1 MAFDLDHL
9 TNAWREGRLRTL
21 HLERTA
27 NGTRIMVEVAVAPG
41 SEREGFDLT
50 VAPEEAALSHR
61 LFTAALESQRESR
74 TVAVCGTAL

>member
-50 VAPEEAALSHR
+50 VAPEEAALR
-61 LFTAALESQRESR
+61 AAALATQ
-74 TVAVCGTAL
+74 ALLEAQTDDDAE